1 MKPGDASC
9 CEWYHTTMSSS
20 LAKRYVLW
28 DDRAE
33 REVGIYVSREE
44 ARLALALYKIGGK
57 RAPARRGI
65 GRDDRRDDYEI
76 FEVDADYPGEL
87 SDPPRGSPRDLGGA
101 KGMYDDHASYRPVA
115 DMDATPAQQLQHFEE
130 TIAWLKSLPP
140 GSKVHGDAIES
151 LVGRYEEQRALHA
164 RLLAE
169 QAPGRGQGGQ
179 RRHLHGRTAG
189 GMSVDRQ
196 RMLIRDQ
203 QTALAI
209 REIKARLDAGRQT
222 FAQAFAA
229 VARATRLDK
238 AQQQEIIKIFD
249 VHSPQTRPHLALS
262 LAAGRRIVS
271 SRTTLDQLHAPMAPM
286 PNPAMRA
293 RKTEAIDPLVASII
307 RESSKTPGETYS
319 RDEARSLIR
328 THASIVERMAG
339 KPTKLIARKIIE
351 ADIFGGL
358 STGQD
363 LGTKV
368 TALGGGKGYG
378 VRLLNAA
385 GKVVMEGRA
394 DTKREVGALI
404 AEMLRWHQKTGGAS
418 KMAAA
423 SRERN
428 ARKGMTKGKDPMPG
442 MDWLYG
448 GPMPTGPLS
457 NDAIHA
463 RAAKALGW
471 TIEETQSMSFQSLRE
486 VVRKHDPALANEIT
500 RQIQSG
506 EYIKGERRRTRSRA
520 AGSMMPKPP

>member
-1 MKPGDASC
+1 
-9 CEWYHTTMSSS
+9 
-20 LAKRYVLW
+20 
-28 DDRAE
+28 
-33 REVGIYVSREE
+33 
-44 ARLALALYKIGGK
+44 
-57 RAPARRGI
+57 
-65 GRDDRRDDYEI
+65 
-76 FEVDADYPGEL
+76 
-87 SDPPRGSPRDLGGA
+87 
-101 KGMYDDHASYRPVA
+101 
-115 DMDATPAQQLQHFEE
+115 
-130 TIAWLKSLPP
+130 
-140 GSKVHGDAIES
+140 
-151 LVGRYEEQRALHA
+151 
-164 RLLAE
+164 
-169 QAPGRGQGGQ
+169 
-179 RRHLHGRTAG
+179 
-189 GMSVDRQ
+189 
-196 RMLIRDQ
+196 
-203 QTALAI
+203 
-209 REIKARLDAGRQT
+209 
-222 FAQAFAA
+222 
-229 VARATRLDK
+229 
-238 AQQQEIIKIFD
+238 
-249 VHSPQTRPHLALS
+249 
-262 LAAGRRIVS
+262 
-271 SRTTLDQLHAPMAPM
+271 M